1 MDPDQDPTTH
11 LANRLQKVE
20 HFLGQIKKLRYR
32 TVSNTVPVISN
43 VSLFSVLLFGYTD
56 QF

>member
-1 MDPDQDPTTH
+1 VDPDQDPTTH